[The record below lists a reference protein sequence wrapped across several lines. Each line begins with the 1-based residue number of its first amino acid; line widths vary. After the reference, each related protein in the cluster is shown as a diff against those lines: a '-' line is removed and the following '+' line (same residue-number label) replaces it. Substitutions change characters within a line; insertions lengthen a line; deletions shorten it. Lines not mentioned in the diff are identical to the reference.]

1 MTPARTI
8 CLGFLLVIGVGTLLL
23 LGPWATQSHQWSD
36 PVTALFTA
44 TSAVCVTGLSVVD
57 VGTYYSLFGQI
68 ILLLL
73 VQIGGLGYMTSMTLL
88 FMALGRRFRLKDKLA
103 IQHALDQS
111 GIGGIQGLLRLI
123 LTATALM
130 ETVGALLLW
139 SVFRR
144 EYGWG
149 RGLWLAIFHS
159 VSAFNNAGFSLFP
172 DSLMRYQQSG
182 PVVGVVSLLIML
194 GGIGYPVLSD
204 VWHWLRRRKAVSL
217 NTKVVVTTSLFLWLL
232 GWVLFW
238 LVELRNPATLG
249 QLPLSGQL
257 WAAWFQSVTSRT
269 AGFNTIDTGKMTVT
283 GLMITMILMFI
294 GASPGGTGGGIKTT
308 TVRVLVR
315 ATRAFLR
322 GHDEVIIYERE
333 IPPVLIYKAIAVLIG
348 SLGVV
353 MFMVTCLSLTEANQD
368 HGFLALLFEV
378 VSAFGTVGLSTGI
391 TGQLTVSGKL
401 FIVLTMYVGRIGV
414 LLLMAALVSEPRPMR
429 THYPEETFLVG

>member
-8 CLGFLLVIGVGTLLL
+8 CLGFLLVISMGMLLL
-23 LGPWATQSHQWSD
+23 LGPWATQTHQWSD

-57 VGTYYSLFGQI
+57 VGTYYSLLGQI

-123 LTATALM
+123 LAATVVM
-130 ETVGALLLW
+130 ETIGALVLW

-182 PVVGVVSLLIML
+182 PVVGVISVLIML

-204 VWHWLRRRKAVSL
+204 LWHWFRRRQPVSL
-217 NTKVVVTTSLFLWLL
+217 NTKVVVTTSLFLWLVGTL
-232 GWVLFW
+232 LFW
-238 LVELRNPATLG
+238 AVEARNPATLG
-249 QLPLSGQL
+249 QLPFSGQL
-257 WAAWFQSVTSRT
+257 WAAWFHAVTPRT
-269 AGFNTIDTGKMTVT
+269 AGFNTIDVGKMTVT
-283 GLMITMILMFI
+283 GLVITMVLMFI

-315 ATRAFLR
+315 ATRAILR

-353 MFMVTCLSLTEANQD
+353 MVMVTLLSLTEANQD

-391 TGQLTVSGKL
+391 TSQLTFSGKL
-401 FIVLTMYVGRIGV
+401 FIILTMYVGRIGV
-414 LLLMAALVSEPRPMR
+414 LLLMAAIVSEPRPLR